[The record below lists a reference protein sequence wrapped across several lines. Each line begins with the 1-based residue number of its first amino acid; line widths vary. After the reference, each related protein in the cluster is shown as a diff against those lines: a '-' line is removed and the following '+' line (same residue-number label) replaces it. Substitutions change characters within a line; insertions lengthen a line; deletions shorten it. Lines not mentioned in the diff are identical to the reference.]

1 MNPVQNKKMKKELLQ
16 CLQESHQSLAHCNT
30 MEETNQ
36 LRVTLEHLINE
47 LIQHDFG
54 TLVQWLY
61 RIDVDEKKIKA
72 ALTLQKES
80 NASAILAALMIE
92 RQLQKIEYRSQFTR
106 NENIPDE
113 ERW

>member
-1 MNPVQNKKMKKELLQ
+1 MNPVQKKMKKELLQ
-16 CLQESHQSLAHCNT
+16 CLQESHQTLAHCNT
-30 MEETNQ
+30 MEETNH
-36 LRVTLEHLINE
+36 LRARLEHLINE

-72 ALTLQKES
+72 ALASEVES
-80 NASAILAALMIE
+80 NASTLLATLMIE
-92 RQLQKIEYRSQFTR
+92 RQLQKIQYRSQFTR
-106 NENIPDE
+106 NDNIPDE

>member
-1 MNPVQNKKMKKELLQ
+1 
-16 CLQESHQSLAHCNT
+16 
-30 MEETNQ
+30 
-36 LRVTLEHLINE
+36 

-72 ALTLQKES
+72 ALASEVES
-80 NASAILAALMIE
+80 NASTLLATLMIE
-92 RQLQKIEYRSQFTR
+92 RQLQKIKYRSQFTR
-106 NENIPDE
+106 NDNIPDE